1 MIAES
6 EFGGKVN
13 SPNATSGPTFVSLS
27 NNRKVDPLGA
37 RYVTPFLS
45 DCAGAVC
52 IRPGRP
58 PHRPAAPVAR
68 RLNSY
73 ATRPR
78 RVCNFDW
85 RKCAISIGVDKSY

>member
-37 RYVTPFLS
+37 RYVTPS
-45 DCAGAVC
+45 IPIVRARCAS
-52 IRPGRP
+52 GRAAHP
-58 PHRPAAPVAR
+58 IDPRHPSQGGLTPTPLVPAE
-68 RLNSY
+68 
-73 ATRPR
+73 
-78 RVCNFDW
+78 CNFNW
-85 RKCAISIGVDKSY
+85 C